1 MGKPPPPLGQPPLTP
16 AVFHILLALANGP
29 LHGYAIMQAVE
40 ALAGPE
46 ARMGPGTIYGSLQRM
61 EEAGLVREVTAAAGD
76 RRRLFALQPAGRR
89 ALEGEARRLARLA
102 AIVRARRLVPGE
114 A

>member
-1 MGKPPPPLGQPPLTP
+1 MKKNPSLAQPPLTP
-16 AVFHILLALANGP
+16 AVFHILLALADGP

-40 ALAGPE
+40 RSAGPA

-61 EEAGLVREVTAAAGD
+61 EDAGLVRELAGPSDD
-76 RRRLFALQPAGRR
+76 RRRVFTLLAAGRR
-89 ALEGEARRLARLA
+89 ALAQESARLHRLASL
-102 AIVRARRLVPGE
+102 VRAKRLVPDE